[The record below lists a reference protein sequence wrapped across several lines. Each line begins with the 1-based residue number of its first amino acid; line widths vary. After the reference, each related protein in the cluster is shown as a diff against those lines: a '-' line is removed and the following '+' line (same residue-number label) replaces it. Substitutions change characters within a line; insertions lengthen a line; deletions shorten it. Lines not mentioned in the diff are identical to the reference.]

1 MLHLGTITYG
11 LKEFVVM
18 LDRTSQKAYIEEV
31 VLTSQ
36 SFSEDIT
43 AHCKFIEDDNLAED
57 LARFAEEHKLTDM
70 KERANELND
79 LKRLEWLMAKQG
91 GRTSSPR

>member
-1 MLHLGTITYG
+1 
-11 LKEFVVM
+11 M